1 MFPLVEVVHAQY
13 GHVERGICLVGR
25 RGLGRVVGRKP
36 PGMGV
41 FRVSRAAVVEA
52 ALEH

>member
-1 MFPLVEVVHAQY
+1 MHSSKY
-13 GHVERGICLVGR
+13 GRVGQDHRGVCSVGR